1 MKEYQLHGLRA
12 LAQSPKG
19 TVPAFL
25 QAPATQGAWRF
36 HHALEDYG
44 PTPLVRLNGL
54 AEELGLGGV
63 FVKDESHRFGLN
75 AFKGLGGIYAL
86 SRAVARELG
95 LPAEVTLE
103 ELQAPSV
110 QKEVR
115 NMVFVT
121 TTDGNHGRG
130 VAWAAR
136 KLGCEAH
143 VYLPAGSAPARAQAI
158 LDAGAVEARVL
169 PLGYDDAVR
178 YAAQQAQEKGWTLI
192 QDTSWPGYEEIP
204 TWIVQGYTT
213 LAREAADQLAE
224 AGVDRPTHVFLQA
237 GVGAMAGG
245 VLGYLADRYGAQA
258 PVFAVVEPENVA
270 GIYASAQAGDGQP
283 HPAQGP
289 GETIMAG
296 QHCAERR
303 RGQIEP
309 QPPGMPEADRQRA
322 QHSQHKQRVPLR
334 QTNRRKRQCGAA
346 PYQPEQP
353 LEPETQH
360 EGRQVRDC
368 RQKRHSAAYQQQD
381 AQLQGGLDH
390 PDDQQVA
397 EHPDQAGRHAV
408 GHQHR
413 QRGKA
418 GKHCRL
424 HRLCHLA

>member
-224 AGVDRPTHVFLQA
+224 AGPPTSFCRPVS
-237 GVGAMAGG
+237 G
-245 VLGYLADRYGAQA
+245 
-258 PVFAVVEPENVA
+258 PW
-270 GIYASAQAGDGQP
+270 
-283 HPAQGP
+283 PAACWDTWRTGMGP
-289 GETIMAG
+289 
-296 QHCAERR
+296 RR
-303 RGQIEP
+303 RSLPWWSRRTSQAS
-309 QPPGMPEADRQRA
+309 MPLPKPVTVSPIRPRA
-322 QHSQHKQRVPLR
+322 RGRPSWRALTVQSPVP
-334 QTNRRKRQCGAA
+334 
-346 PYQPEQP
+346 
-353 LEPETQH
+353 
-360 EGRQVRDC
+360 
-368 RQKRHSAAYQQQD
+368 
-381 AQLQGGLDH
+381 
-390 PDDQQVA
+390 
-397 EHPDQAGRHAV
+397 
-408 GHQHR
+408 
-413 QRGKA
+413 
-418 GKHCRL
+418 
-424 HRLCHLA
+424 